1 MPAVGARAGPE
12 TMRKA
17 PIRKAIKTPS
27 AGSSNAW
34 MIHEKALKEFE
45 RGVGHLQRRNYTE
58 ALERFQA
65 VLEGYPQEKELLD
78 RAQVYMRICKE
89 MGDRKA
95 PQPKTTDEVFYF
107 GVIKANDADYD
118 EAVKLFERALQE
130 SPKDEKIHYLMASTL
145 ALKGDRREAL
155 SHLTQAIELNA
166 TNRIYAR
173 NDPDFEP
180 LRDDETFQDL
190 IHPEEM

>member
-1 MPAVGARAGPE
+1 MKKAAPRKPA
-12 TMRKA
+12 KA
-17 PIRKAIKTPS
+17 PATT
-27 AGSSNAW
+27 ATNTW

-45 RGVGHLQRRNYTE
+45 RGVAQLQRQNYPE

-65 VLEGYPQEKELLD
+65 VVQGHPQEKELLD
-78 RAQVYMRICKE
+78 RAQVYIRICKE
-89 MGDRKA
+89 MGDRKVA
-95 PQPKTTDEVFYF
+95 QPKTTEETFYF
-107 GVIKANDADYD
+107 GVLKANEADYD
-118 EAVKLFERALQE
+118 EAVSLFERALQAA
-130 SPKDEKIHYLMASTL
+130 PKDEKIHYVMASTL
-145 ALKGDRREAL
+145 ALKGDRLEAL
-155 SHLTQAIELNA
+155 DHLKQAIELNA